1 MKRFYK
7 KVGVGADPES
17 GALIVL
23 LDNRPV
29 RTPGKAPLALPT
41 AALAE
46 AVAAEWAEQ
55 GEVIRPPSMPL
66 MSLSCTAIDLV
77 RPRRPEVVTEVAGFG
92 ETDLVCYWSE
102 EPPDLAERQR
112 LLWQPLIDWA
122 ALTHDAPL
130 RVTTSIL
137 PQPQPDDALRAL
149 TRAVEAYDD
158 FALAGLATAVK
169 AAGSLVVGLAMAEG
183 HLSPNAAFEAAELD
197 STFQIEVWGEEAEG
211 TKRRDGV
218 RAELSSAQRFLDSL
232 RS

>member
-7 KVGVGADPES
+7 RAEVGTDPES
-17 GALIVL
+17 GASTVL
-23 LDNRPV
+23 LDTRPV
-29 RTPGKAPLALPT
+29 RTPGKALLALPT
-41 AALAE
+41 PALAT

-55 GEVIRPPSMPL
+55 GEEIRPPAMPL

-77 RPRRPEVVTEVAGFG
+77 RPRRPEVVAEVAGFG
-92 ETDLVCYWSE
+92 ETDLICYWSE
-102 EPPDLAERQR
+102 EPPELAERQR

-130 RVTTSIL
+130 RATTSIL

-149 TRAVEAYDD
+149 TRAVEAHDD
-158 FALAGLATAVK
+158 FALSGLATAVK

-183 HLSPNAAFEAAELD
+183 HLTPDAAFEAAELD
-197 STFQIEVWGEEAEG
+197 STFQIEAWGEDAEG

-218 RAELSSAQRFLDSL
+218 RAELANVRQFLDCL